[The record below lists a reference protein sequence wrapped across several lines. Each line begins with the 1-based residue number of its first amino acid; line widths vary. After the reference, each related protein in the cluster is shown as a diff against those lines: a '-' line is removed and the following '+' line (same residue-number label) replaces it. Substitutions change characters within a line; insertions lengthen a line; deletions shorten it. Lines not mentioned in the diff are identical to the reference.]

1 MTGVNIGTLDNIIS
15 KLEDVNSTSNKNLDG
30 IISTISGLKR
40 CYNPGSDLDYIFKD
54 SSDENTFSGIKE
66 MLSSYALILESVKK
80 SYIKQEQIF
89 SDNIKNINIV

>member
-30 IISTISGLKR
+30 TISGLKR